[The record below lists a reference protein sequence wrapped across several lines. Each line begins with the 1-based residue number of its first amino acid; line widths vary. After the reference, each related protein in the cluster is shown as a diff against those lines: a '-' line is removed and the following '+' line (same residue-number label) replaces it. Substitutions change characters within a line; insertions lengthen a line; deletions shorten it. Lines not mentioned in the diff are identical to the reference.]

1 MAIPHLQWSPG
12 VAEDAKTT
20 PTKNPSIIQ
29 YEIMITMTKSE
40 GEEDVEAKP
49 TAGCG
54 EQSSPCHSSGKAAL
68 SLGVAEL
75 EKTEGQRHQKP
86 ARPASRL
93 SACKEFQ
100 DFNRLHEVETCQV
113 CSLIAT
119 PATESPTVLR
129 GLESS
134 PREGAQRNRADPGH
148 SQNGT
153 LVEGKGDIALET
165 SANSETEEA
174 SREGNGNQLQPQSEA
189 APERDLP
196 CPNSSMEKVASNA
209 RSHQSKPGDPA
220 SSPSPRWKK
229 NPPDSVKKTPFGKV
243 SAASQSVEGEG
254 ARASS
259 PSKVSKLLE
268 AWEKGLVGMET
279 TATETRPSRSPV
291 PARRLPSPP
300 EGAHV
305 FHPTNFRNS
314 LPSNVSSMNA
324 KRCLS
329 PENAKQSFS
338 PTGKK
343 KSTFSGDAKRSC
355 SPDPR
360 LPSGPTAENR
370 RSRSPA
376 EKRKPLPPAA
386 KPQLPPPLKAKPTQV
401 PRSHSPLRRKDTPSG
416 TENPSFSSLDGTQ
429 HSSSMAG
436 NRSSYSVAEMRRLYS
451 RGSTTVDTRRPLA
464 IAVRRSKSPSSNARS
479 SPSPAVPKCSS
490 PSSDLRSPP
499 LPPDNG
505 WFSSSADARCLSP
518 AQINSLPLPPDAL
531 LLAPSGDNGPSSSAA
546 EAEVSPSPVDSRS
559 FSPIAVE
566 GRPCSPGPQRNF
578 TAHGPVF
585 AQVYSR
591 LPKPKCLVEK
601 ETQDGVSTRVAES
614 PGDTHSPAALH
625 NPDDAGFQKESQATN
640 TNGPQEQNLDLPHD
654 GLNGTVSRKEG
665 HTLKGDGFKLDTG
678 SLKET
683 NFPGAFAL
691 QSLRESSPNNSSS
704 ISLSRSSGRNYTSSA
719 SGPAFSEEPC
729 VFKPVPQVLCSTTVA
744 KSHAQWYSPKGNNT
758 VVFRAQQQ
766 VVVPQPGCSTVY
778 QVGREVVMSAPESGN
793 NSQSQRDEPFAPG
806 SNTSTAL
813 EETWSTRADL
823 PKSPQRVHSYF
834 PASRIFSTPE
844 SQPENGMTHSQ
855 NANVGDAQRPRC
867 VPTPSPDRT
876 SNGEADLAR
885 EGAVVPL
892 SAAQRDG
899 SLPRNSASQKHSSN
913 LFAGSRSEQEPGMP
927 TAGGLITNR
936 SNQDSS
942 WLGVGKASL
951 SAKRRNKCSSD
962 TAEEIGISA
971 ASQPTSPGDPKA
983 RTQDDELKKEKQV
996 SGKSPLIFA
1005 LEEESSPDGSLS
1017 SFSWPEPPS
1026 DLIRSFSQIGETE
1039 PEEAGEMEH
1048 FVDTLRN
1055 MDPAELR
1062 KPPKSLSR
1070 SSRPSTLTKHTI
1082 LPPIDENH
1090 VAPKSKASF
1099 PTPLSQLF
1107 SLTQENPE
1115 EGTGSKGEE
1124 PGLAEEDTEEIEN
1137 SYLTNEEKARD
1148 SSVARRSSSWESQ
1161 QYKTEED
1168 LGPFLGKFQQS
1179 REDIKAS
1186 VSDPRAVV
1194 NRQPNLKKTNVLAGM
1209 SLLSNFVD
1217 RKVVEDKPYSRLDN
1231 SFLYSKFISPERAE
1245 AKGLTKRKEMS
1256 PVIQKN
1262 RSQAA
1267 PNAHQQDA
1275 GHKGSP
1281 LTTLHARH
1289 HFRALDTD
1297 GGSKQIILLSK
1308 EAETLTQSEIQG
1320 EEHTPL
1326 KINKRPSKIIL
1337 YSEAGFG
1344 GQKRE
1349 IWNDVPDATSW
1360 KLGSV
1365 VYVQVIRGSWLM
1377 YEKPRFHGR
1386 KCVLAEGN
1394 MEISNP
1400 WSMYCKE
1407 ESEKED
1413 APFRIGSL
1421 KRVVQDFRLPEI
1433 TLFEEENG
1441 EGKKQR
1447 FTDSAEDLRTCGQP
1461 LKAAS
1466 IIVHAGLWLVYSK
1479 PFFDDDPY
1487 VLEPG
1492 GYPNLQAW
1500 GAKDPSICSMHPI
1513 KLSSPV
1519 VETPAEPKALIFE
1532 RPHFQGHSWEVNR
1545 DIYSLRKPENNQ
1557 DSMMSTAGSLK
1568 IIGGCWVGYEKE
1580 GFRGHQYLLEEGEYC
1595 DWTDWA
1601 GYNEDLLSLR
1611 LIRTDFVDP
1620 AIVLFEA
1627 MDFEDGP
1634 SVELSE
1640 ALPDVELANYGIITQ
1655 SIHVLNG
1662 VWVAYEGKNFSGKQ
1676 YILEK
1681 GVYRN
1686 CEDWGANSCQ
1696 ISSVQPVLQVGEHSL
1711 FFISKI
1717 QLFPEPDF
1725 SGNSVTFKED
1735 QATLP
1740 ENFIPHSCRVSGGSW
1755 ILYDGH
1761 QFDGEQH
1768 ILSEG
1773 EYPTLSSMGCAF
1785 TPAICSLKKIPIFFS
1800 EPSIFLHG
1808 LECFEGKEIELN
1820 SEVRSLKAEGFNNHV
1835 LSVRVKGGIWV
1846 LCEHS
1851 DFRGRQWV
1859 LECIEI
1865 TNWPTYS
1872 GVQHIGSLY
1881 PIKQRRVYFRI
1892 KNQELKSFLSVPDDV
1907 EDMKAG
1913 RVLVS
1918 EISDQNS
1925 SIWYYEEGLIKNH
1938 VAPNMSLQVIGAAA
1952 KGTKVVLWSESRM
1965 PRQTWRIDSSGR
1977 ICSQMFEDKVLDV
1990 KGGRTYDRDHA
2001 VLWESSE
2008 ERPTQI
2014 WDVQVL

>member
-1 MAIPHLQWSPG
+1 
-12 VAEDAKTT
+12 
-20 PTKNPSIIQ
+20 
-29 YEIMITMTKSE
+29 
-40 GEEDVEAKP
+40 
-49 TAGCG
+49 
-54 EQSSPCHSSGKAAL
+54 
-68 SLGVAEL
+68 
-75 EKTEGQRHQKP
+75 
-86 ARPASRL
+86 
-93 SACKEFQ
+93 
-100 DFNRLHEVETCQV
+100 
-113 CSLIAT
+113 
-119 PATESPTVLR
+119 
-129 GLESS
+129 
-134 PREGAQRNRADPGH
+134 
-148 SQNGT
+148 
-153 LVEGKGDIALET
+153 
-165 SANSETEEA
+165 
-174 SREGNGNQLQPQSEA
+174 
-189 APERDLP
+189 
-196 CPNSSMEKVASNA
+196 
-209 RSHQSKPGDPA
+209 
-220 SSPSPRWKK
+220 
-229 NPPDSVKKTPFGKV
+229 
-243 SAASQSVEGEG
+243 
-254 ARASS
+254 
-259 PSKVSKLLE
+259 
-268 AWEKGLVGMET
+268 MET
-279 TATETRPSRSPV
+279 TGPAPATETRPSCSPV
-291 PARRLPSPP
+291 PARRLLSPP

-314 LPSNVSSMNA
+314 LPSNVSSVNA
-324 KRCLS
+324 KQCLS
-329 PENAKQSFS
+329 PANAKQSFS
-338 PTGKK
+338 PTEKR
-343 KSTFSGDAKRSC
+343 KSTFSEDAKLSC
-355 SPDPR
+355 SPDPQ
-360 LPSGPTAENR
+360 LPSGPTAENQ
-370 RSRSPA
+370 RSQSPA
-376 EKRKPLPPAA
+376 EKRKPPLPAA
-386 KPQLPPPLKAKPTQV
+386 KLQLPPPLKAKPTQV
-401 PRSHSPLRRKDTPSG
+401 PLSHSPVRRKDTPSG
-416 TENPSFSSLDGTQ
+416 IENPSFSCLDGTQ
-429 HSSSMAG
+429 HSSSMAE

-464 IAVRRSKSPSSNARS
+464 IAVSRSKSPSSNARS

-490 PSSDLRSPP
+490 PSLDLRSPP

-505 WFSSSADARCLSP
+505 WFSSSSDARCPSP
-518 AQINSLPLPPDAL
+518 AEINSLPPPPDAL
-531 LLAPSGDNGPSSSAA
+531 LLASLVDNWDSSSAA
-546 EAEVSPSPVDSRS
+546 EAGVSPSPVDSRS
-559 FSPIAVE
+559 FSPIAME
-566 GRPCSPGPQRNF
+566 GHPCSPGPQRNF

-601 ETQDGVSTRVAES
+601 ETQDDVSTRVAES

-625 NPDDAGFQKESQATN
+625 NPGDARFQKESQATN
-640 TNGPQEQNLDLPHD
+640 TNGPQEQNLGLPHD
-654 GLNGTVSRKEG
+654 GLNGTVSQKEG
-665 HTLKGDGFKLDTG
+665 HTLKGDGSKLDTG

-691 QSLRESSPNNSSS
+691 QSLRESSPNKSSS
-704 ISLSRSSGRNYTSSA
+704 ISFSRSPGRNYTSSA
-719 SGPAFSEEPC
+719 SGPTFSEEPC
-729 VFKPVPQVLCSTTVA
+729 VFKPVPQILCSSTVA

-766 VVVPQPGCSTVY
+766 IIVPQPGCSTVY
-778 QVGREVVMSAPESGN
+778 QVGREVVMSSPESGN
-793 NSQSQRDEPFAPG
+793 TSQSQQDKPFAPG

-813 EETWSTRADL
+813 EETWSPQADL
-823 PKSPQRVHSYF
+823 PNTKSLQRVHSSF
-834 PASRIFSTPE
+834 PTSHIFSTPE

-876 SNGEADLAR
+876 SNREADLAR
-885 EGAVVPL
+885 EGAVVPF
-892 SAAQRDG
+892 SAAQRDS
-899 SLPRNSASQKHSSN
+899 SLPRNSASQKHSN
-913 LFAGSRSEQEPGMP
+913 LFAGSRSEQDQGMP

-936 SNQDSS
+936 PNQDSS

-951 SAKRRNKCSSD
+951 SAKRRNKCPSD
-962 TAEEIGISA
+962 TTEETGISA
-971 ASQPTSPGDPKA
+971 ASQPTSPGDHKA

-1005 LEEESSPDGSLS
+1005 LEQESSPGGTLS
-1017 SFSWPEPPS
+1017 PFSWPEPPS
-1026 DLIRSFSQIGETE
+1026 DLIRSFSQTGEIE
-1039 PEEAGEMEH
+1039 SEEAVEMEH

-1062 KPPKSLSR
+1062 KPPKSLSKT
-1070 SSRPSTLTKHTI
+1070 SRPSTLTKHTI

-1090 VAPKSKASF
+1090 VAPKSKVSF
-1099 PTPLSQLF
+1099 PTAL
-1107 SLTQENPE
+1107 
-1115 EGTGSKGEE
+1115 GSKGEE

-1137 SYLTNEEKARD
+1137 PYLTNEEKAWD

-1168 LGPFLGKFQQS
+1168 FGPFLGKFQQS
-1179 REDIKAS
+1179 QEDIKAS
-1186 VSDPRAVV
+1186 VIAPRAVV
-1194 NRQPNLKKTNVLAGM
+1194 NHQPNLMKTNVLAGM

-1217 RKVVEDKPYSRLDN
+1217 RKVVEDKPPLGLKLPRLESPGLDDLQGP
-1231 SFLYSKFISPERAE
+1231 SQLYGYFSSPPPHFLF
-1245 AKGLTKRKEMS
+1245 L
-1256 PVIQKN
+1256 
-1262 RSQAA
+1262 
-1267 PNAHQQDA
+1267 
-1275 GHKGSP
+1275 
-1281 LTTLHARH
+1281 
-1289 HFRALDTD
+1289 ALL
-1297 GGSKQIILLSK
+1297 Q
-1308 EAETLTQSEIQG
+1308 
-1320 EEHTPL
+1320 
-1326 KINKRPSKIIL
+1326 IIL

-1360 KLGSV
+1360 ELASTV
-1365 VYVQVIRGSWLM
+1365 SIQVIRG
-1377 YEKPRFHGR
+1377 G
-1386 KCVLAEGN
+1386 
-1394 MEISNP
+1394 
-1400 WSMYCKE
+1400 
-1407 ESEKED
+1407 
-1413 APFRIGSL
+1413 
-1421 KRVVQDFRLPEI
+1421 LPEI
-1433 TLFEEENG
+1433 TFFAEENG

-1466 IIVHAGLWLVYSK
+1466 IIVHSGLWLVYSK

-1492 GYPNLQAW
+1492 GYPSLQAW

-1513 KLSSPV
+1513 KLGSPV
-1519 VETPAEPKALIFE
+1519 VETPAEPKVLIFE

-1545 DIYSLRKPENNQ
+1545 DIYNLRKPENNQ

-1601 GYNEDLLSLR
+1601 GYNEELLSLR

-1640 ALPDVELANYGIITQ
+1640 ALPDVELASYGIITQ

-1662 VWVAYEGKNFSGKQ
+1662 VWVAYEGKNFSGEQ

-1696 ISSVQPVLQVGEHSL
+1696 ISSVQPVLQVGERSL

-1725 SGNSVTFKED
+1725 SGNSMTFKED

-1740 ENFIPHSCRVSGGSW
+1740 ENFIPHSCRVHGGSW

-1859 LECIEI
+1859 LECTEI

-1913 RVLVS
+1913 RVLVL

-1925 SIWYYEEGLIKNH
+1925 CIWYYEEGLIKNH
-1938 VAPNMSLQVIGAAA
+1938 IAPNMSLQVIGVAA

-1977 ICSQMFEDKVLDV
+1977 IYSQMFEDKVLDV